1 MPNALCNLY
10 LTHFQNEFNTWGY
23 FNVSVDSGPVREKAR
38 QRIKDGLDFVLIAGK
53 SLFVRAGDFEQLA
66 TVEWKLVIVDEFH
79 EFKNG
84 KSQGYM
90 RLAEIRNHSGCPLI
104 GMT

>member
-1 MPNALCNLY
+1 M
-10 LTHFQNEFNTWGY
+10 
-23 FNVSVDSGPVREKAR
+23 D
-38 QRIKDGLDFVLIAGK
+38 RIKDGLDFILIAGK
-53 SLFVRAGDFEQLA
+53 SLFTRAGDYDQLA
-66 TVEWKLVIVDEFH
+66 TVEWKMLVVDEFH

-90 RLAEIRNHSGCPLI
+90 RLQDMRNNSGCPVV

>member
-1 MPNALCNLY
+1 MHL
-10 LTHFQNEFNTWGY
+10 
-23 FNVSVDSGPVREKAR
+23 
-38 QRIKDGLDFVLIAGK
+38 VLISTPFSSRRLRPR
-53 SLFVRAGDFEQLA
+53 SLVGSGDYDQIA

-90 RLAEIRNHSGCPLI
+90 RISDIRDNSGCPVV

>member
-1 MPNALCNLY
+1 MHLALIS
-10 LTHFQNEFNTWGY
+10 TPF
-23 FNVSVDSGPVREKAR
+23 VSSSSFT
-38 QRIKDGLDFVLIAGK
+38 L
-53 SLFVRAGDFEQLA
+53 SLGAGDYDQIA
-66 TVEWKLVIVDEFH
+66 TVDWKLVIVDEFH

-90 RLAEIRNHSGCPLI
+90 RISDIRDTSGCPVV

>member
-1 MPNALCNLY
+1 MHLVL
-10 LTHFQNEFNTWGY
+10 
-23 FNVSVDSGPVREKAR
+23 VSTPFSSRRLLRSRP
-38 QRIKDGLDFVLIAGK
+38 FVG
-53 SLFVRAGDFEQLA
+53 AGDYDQIA
-66 TVEWKLVIVDEFH
+66 TVDWKLVIVDEFH

-90 RLAEIRNHSGCPLI
+90 RISDIRDDSGCPVV